1 MSTLKVEVVPIKLEK
16 HPNADVLSL
25 VYVKGWQV
33 AVRTDEFQNV
43 KLGAYLP
50 VDSVVPQTDEWE
62 SLRQHKYRVRTIRL
76 RKLISQG
83 MLIPAREGWVEGQD
97 VTEELKI
104 QKYEPPEPVFLS
116 GDTAKDIP
124 DFPKYTDIER
134 WKNYPNVFEPG
145 DPVHITEKIHGT
157 NFRCGIIN
165 DEFCVGS
172 HKMCRK
178 PGGGN
183 IYSSIAREF
192 KLEEKLREAQ
202 KILRCE
208 DVVYFGEIF
217 GKGVQDLRYD
227 LQEPIVRCFDI
238 WVNRLWE
245 DHKQE
250 KTLSASYL
258 DPKAAFELC
267 SKLGL
272 EFVPTLYI
280 GDWDPKLLELAEG
293 QSVIAEHIKE
303 GIVIKSLNPNDFHPE
318 IGRKVLKR
326 LSEGYELRKGK
337 QKKRKKHGLDDKPTE
352 YH

>member
-25 VYVKGWQV
+25 VYIKGWQV
-33 AVRTDEFQNV
+33 AVRTDEFKDA

-116 GDTAKDIP
+116 GDTAKDIS
-124 DFPKYTDIER
+124 DFPTYTNIER
-134 WKNYPNVFEPG
+134 WKNYPDVFRPG

-172 HKMCRK
+172 HERCRK
-178 PGGGN
+178 PGGEN

-192 KLEEKLREAQ
+192 KLEEKLRESQ
-202 KILRCE
+202 KILGCE
-208 DVVYFGEIF
+208 DIVYFGEIF
-217 GKGVQDLRYD
+217 GKSIQDLRYD
-227 LQEPIVRCFDI
+227 LQKPSVRCFDI
-238 WVNRLWE
+238 WISRLI
-245 DHKQE
+245 DRHKIDVF
-250 KTLSASYL
+250 SAGYL
-258 DPKAAFELC
+258 DPKSAFELC
-267 SKLGL
+267 SKLGV
-272 EFVPTLYI
+272 EFVPTLFI
-280 GDWDPKLLELAEG
+280 GDFKPELLELAEG
-293 QSVIAEHIKE
+293 QSAIAEHIKE
-303 GIVIKSLNPNDFHPE
+303 GIVIKSLKPNDFHPE

-326 LSEGYELRKGK
+326 LSEAYELRKGER
-337 QKKRKKHGLDDKPTE
+337 KKRKKHGIKKPTE